1 MKLKL
6 KIFFFVWFIF
16 NTYFIQHTRKDMNN
30 TIKKDKYKISHTD
43 HRQLAVW
50 RWEKVN
56 KKENVFWIF
65 SVLLDDLIPALMSSH
80 IVQSYDAWTACHR
93 TDSNRVAVH
102 YGVYIT
108 KRKFNVLIAQTFVA
122 DIKLELTFD
131 VEQGLPDWPVSFY
144 RQSTQMPW
152 SHCVNASATSE
163 WIWDGRICNRLRT
176 VKRKGCWWRMS
187 AFNH

>member
-1 MKLKL
+1 
-6 KIFFFVWFIF
+6 
-16 NTYFIQHTRKDMNN
+16 MNN
-30 TIKKDKYKISHTD
+30 TIKKTRTNIKYHIQITD
-43 HRQLAVW
+43 TDVW
-50 RWEKVN
+50 RWEK
-56 KKENVFWIF
+56 KKKRKKKKEKENVFWIC
-65 SVLLDDLIPALMSSH
+65 SVLLDDLIPALMSCH
-80 IVQSYDAWTACHR
+80 IIQSYDAWTACHR
-93 TDSNRVAVH
+93 TDSNRVSVH

-122 DIKLELTFD
+122 DIQLELTFD

-163 WIWDGRICNRLRT
+163 SGRIWNRLRT
-176 VKRKGCWWRMS
+176 VKRKGCWWKMS